1 MLMPRI
7 DLNLLKVFNAVMAER
22 NVTRAA
28 TALHMTQP
36 AVSNALNRLRT
47 ALDDPLFVKVQG
59 GVMPTLK
66 AELLWPTVKD
76 VLTRLHDALGDT
88 EFDPFTTQA
97 TLRFAMSDF
106 VADQLL
112 PPLTT
117 RLQTDAPNLGIHVR
131 PHGIGNVSSLLDR
144 SEIDIA
150 AGVFSNFVP
159 TLHMLPI
166 IRLQYVCVARKG
178 HPSLKG
184 KSHRDAFFQAR
195 HLVISL
201 AGNVSLVDQEL
212 AAHGIKRDVA
222 MTINQFSLAP
232 RLIAE
237 SDLMCIMPEMAIHTS
252 PYHDR
257 LVTFPVPCRIRDRN
271 VSLLWHERVHTDP
284 LHRWVRELIA
294 DIFAAHRP
302 ASANLTA
309 LDADPEAG
317 HGPD

>member
-1 MLMPRI
+1 MPRI

-28 TALHMTQP
+28 AALHMTQP

-47 ALDDPLFVKVQG
+47 ALNDPLFVKVQG

-76 VLTRLHDALGDT
+76 SLSRLHDVLSDT
-88 EFDPFTTQA
+88 EFDPFTTKA

-106 VADQLL
+106 VAEQLL
-112 PPLTT
+112 PPLTA
-117 RLQTDAPNLGIHVR
+117 RLQDVAPEISTHIR
-131 PHGIGNVSSLLDR
+131 PHGIGNVSSLLER

-150 AGVFSNFVP
+150 AGVFSNFAP
-159 TLHMLPI
+159 TLHTLPI

-178 HPSLKG
+178 HPLLDDNYS
-184 KSHRDAFFQAR
+184 SDTFFHAK

-201 AGNVSLVDQEL
+201 AGGVSLVDQEL
-212 AAHGIKRDVA
+212 AAHGITRDVA

-237 SDLMCIMPEMAIHTS
+237 SDLVCIMPDTAIHTS
-252 PYHDR
+252 PYRDR
-257 LVTFPVPCRIRDRN
+257 LVTFPVPCRIKDRN
-271 VSLLWHERVHTDP
+271 VSLLWHERVHADP
-284 LHRWVRELIA
+284 LHRWIRELIA

-302 ASANLTA
+302 ALTTIS
-309 LDADPEAG
+309 DGTDVES
-317 HGPD
+317 HIY